1 MWGIKLLFSIHKKI
15 DKFTL
20 RGATNWI
27 NTKIKDSKVED
38 MKDRNGFEYI
48 LLLLS
53 NHRLGLNEKTT
64 PDWRTRRIYT
74 PIVIGYT

>member
-27 NTKIKDSKVED
+27 NTKIQDSKFDD

-48 LLLLS
+48 LLLLL

-64 PDWRTRRIYT
+64 PD
-74 PIVIGYT
+74 